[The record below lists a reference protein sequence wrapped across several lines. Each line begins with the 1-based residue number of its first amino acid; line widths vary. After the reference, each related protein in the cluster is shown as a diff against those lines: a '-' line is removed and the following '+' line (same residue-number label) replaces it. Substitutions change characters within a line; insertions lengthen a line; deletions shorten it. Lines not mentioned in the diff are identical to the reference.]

1 MIKDQAAAFSA
12 ENNRGDAAASGPNGE
27 EPTINPDLVRREG
40 FANEAEYRAYF
51 ATLSGDVSAPTDDHV
66 GEAVRT
72 SGQDILE
79 SRLQE
84 LRWELEILQA
94 RLHGI
99 RRQAAT
105 VVTEN
110 VRWAD
115 SRAHAQLGDQPWLKL
130 AGAMAGAFVITR
142 GLRRLPWGTIV
153 TTALPLA
160 VAAMNRKLARR

>member
-1 MIKDQAAAFSA
+1 MIKDQAAALGA
-12 ENNRGDAAASGPNGE
+12 EDNRGDAAASGPNGE

-51 ATLSGDVSAPTDDHV
+51 ATLSRDVSAQTDDHV
-66 GEAVRT
+66 GEPVRT
-72 SGQDILE
+72 SGQHILE

-84 LRWELEILQA
+84 LRWELEILRA

-115 SRAHAQLGDQPWLKL
+115 SSAHAQLGDQPWLKL
-130 AGAMAGAFVITR
+130 AGAMASAFVIAR
-142 GLRRLPWGTIV
+142 GLRRLPWGTVV

>member
-1 MIKDQAAAFSA
+1 MSKDQAAFDA
-12 ENNRGDAAASGPNGE
+12 EDNRGDAAASLPNGE
-27 EPTINPDLVRREG
+27 EPTINPDLIRREG
-40 FANEAEYRAYF
+40 FVSEAEYRAYF
-51 ATLSGDVSAPTDDHV
+51 AELGRDVSAPTEDQV
-66 GEAVRT
+66 GEPVRS
-72 SGQDILE
+72 SGERILE
-79 SRLQE
+79 NRMQE
-84 LRWELEILQA
+84 LRWELEILRA

-115 SRAHAQLGDQPWLKL
+115 SSAHAQLGDQPWLKL

-142 GLRRLPWGTIV
+142 GLRRLPWGTVV

-160 VAAMNRKLARR
+160 VAAMNRKPARR

>member
-1 MIKDQAAAFSA
+1 MFKDRAAAFGA
-12 ENNRGDAAASGPNGE
+12 ENNRGDAAASVPNGE
-27 EPTINPDLVRREG
+27 EPTINPDLIRREG
-40 FANEAEYRAYF
+40 FASEAEYRAHF
-51 ATLSGDVSAPTDDHV
+51 ATLGRDASAPNEDHA
-66 GEAVRT
+66 GEPVRIPE
-72 SGQDILE
+72 DHILE

-84 LRWELEILQA
+84 LRWELENLRV

-115 SRAHAQLGDQPWLKL
+115 SSAHAQLGDQPWLKL

-142 GLRRLPWGTIV
+142 GLRRLPWGTVV
-153 TTALPLA
+153 TTALPLT

>member
-1 MIKDQAAAFSA
+1 MIKDQAAAFGA
-12 ENNRGDAAASGPNGE
+12 ENNRGDAAASVPNGE
-27 EPTINPDLVRREG
+27 EPTINPDLIRREG
-40 FANEAEYRAYF
+40 FANESEYRAYF
-51 ATLSGDVSAPTDDHV
+51 ATLARDVSASTEDHV
-66 GEAVRT
+66 GEPVRI
-72 SGQDILE
+72 SGQRILE

-84 LRWELEILQA
+84 LRWELEILRA

-115 SRAHAQLGDQPWLKL
+115 SSAHAQLGDQPWLKL
-130 AGAMAGAFVITR
+130 AGAMAGAFVVTR
-142 GLRRLPWGTIV
+142 GLRRLPWGTVV